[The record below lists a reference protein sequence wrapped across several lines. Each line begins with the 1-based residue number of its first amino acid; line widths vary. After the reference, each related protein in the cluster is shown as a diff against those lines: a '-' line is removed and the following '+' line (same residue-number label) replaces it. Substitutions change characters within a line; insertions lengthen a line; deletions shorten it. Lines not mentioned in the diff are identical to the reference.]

1 MIGYGSV
8 TVLLAEVSVSKVE
21 APGSL
26 QAMWGP
32 RWQSKHQEECCQGC
46 ICEAPARAT
55 GWLPLISESVQKGP
69 SHL

>member
-26 QAMWGP
+26 QAMWGAQVAEQAAG
-32 RWQSKHQEECCQGC
+32 RMCQGC